1 MENNIALAE
10 PPLLLG
16 ERNHPFLRRVAAAA
30 MDRAPE
36 VARLLLEELD
46 RADLVS
52 EAELPDDVVTIDS
65 FVTYQ
70 IQSTGAINTI
80 QLVLPPLADLAT
92 MRISIV
98 SGIGAALIGL
108 RTGQR
113 IAWEL
118 GHRQQV
124 LNVLRVSRSHDLM

>member
-1 MENNIALAE
+1 MENYAALVE

-16 ERNHPFLRRVAAAA
+16 DRNQPALRKIAEAA

-36 VARLLLEELD
+36 IAHLLLEELD
-46 RADLVS
+46 RAEIVS
-52 EAELPDDVVTIDS
+52 EADLPDDVVTIDS

-70 IQSTGAINTI
+70 TQLTGAINTI
-80 QLVLPPLADLAT
+80 QLVYPSQADLSAR
-92 MRISIV
+92 RISIV

-118 GHRQQV
+118 GNRRQV
-124 LNVLRVSRSHDLM
+124 LTLLRVSKDRGQM